1 MQRARLVLFFL
12 GWIVLNIFVSC
23 DAHHEAQQLKLTK
36 EQLQAKSISILQK
49 ECGACHERGSS
60 FSSFQSISSIEEM
73 EQLEFLVPG
82 NPAESPLFTS
92 ITTGYMPPSSK
103 LSNEDQKTLQLWIE
117 SMAGDDPNP
126 SYDPTK
132 NFGKIYVSVIETY
145 QCLKCHAQ
153 GAKTDLHNYKSTSNY
168 IVPLAP
174 EFSQLYVTL
183 KTPDSADH
191 TISNT
196 DLDAIGQWIL
206 EGASFL

>member
-1 MQRARLVLFFL
+1 MQRERLVLFIL

-73 EQLEFLVPG
+73 EQLAFLVPG
-82 NPAESPLFTS
+82 KPAESPLFTS
-92 ITTGYMPPSSK
+92 ITTGYMPPGSK
-103 LSNEDQKTLQLWIE
+103 LFSEDQKTLQLWIQ
-117 SMAGDDPNP
+117 SLAGENPNP

-132 NFGKIYVSVIETY
+132 NFGKFYVGVIEAY

-153 GAKTDLHNYKSTSNY
+153 GAKTDLHSYKSTSNY

-183 KTPDSADH
+183 KTPNGADH
-191 TISNT
+191 TISKT
-196 DLDAIGQWIL
+196 DLDTIGQWIL
-206 EGASFL
+206 DGASFL